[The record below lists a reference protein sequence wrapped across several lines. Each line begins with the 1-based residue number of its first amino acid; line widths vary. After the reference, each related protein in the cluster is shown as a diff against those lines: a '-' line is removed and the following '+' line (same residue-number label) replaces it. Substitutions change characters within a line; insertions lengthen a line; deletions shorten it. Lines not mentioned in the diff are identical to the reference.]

1 MVPVMASFLEG
12 AAQSPGLSMPES
24 QRVGGGGQRNS
35 ESRAGW
41 LAAFGEELEVTMVR
55 SHGASVLAQV
65 LALLPSCCVTFGK
78 LLPTLG
84 LSFFTRKWEG
94 WIRPVTFK

>member
-1 MVPVMASFLEG
+1 MASFLG
-12 AAQSPGLSMPES
+12 GVAHQSPGLSTPEI
-24 QRVGGGGQRNS
+24 QRVGERS
-35 ESRAGW
+35 EEFRTMVRVAD
-41 LAAFGEELEVTMVR
+41 AFGEELVVTVVR

-65 LALLPSCCVTFGK
+65 LALLPSCRVTFGK

-84 LSFFTRKWEG
+84 LSFFICKWEG